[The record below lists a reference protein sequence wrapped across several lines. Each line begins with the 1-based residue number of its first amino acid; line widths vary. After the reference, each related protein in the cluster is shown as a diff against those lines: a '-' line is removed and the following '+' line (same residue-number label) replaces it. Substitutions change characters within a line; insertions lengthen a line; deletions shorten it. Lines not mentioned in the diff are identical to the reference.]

1 MSIVH
6 MYGFDHLPERGNLR
20 DYNFVADG
28 FEDLGLEWHTG
39 YTELTTVSKGDRKWL
54 ALNELYVNNY
64 GNVIPVSVTF
74 LNRSGGTAGNIFKNP
89 TLVTKGVVG
98 FRLQTMTP
106 TSHFLTSGVNGN
118 LLIVD
123 GERLFDN
130 QFQALTGGEH
140 YIEIEFDFVKKSIG
154 FYLNG
159 GLVETVSVPTLSLN
173 TKVTLGPR
181 WSTTPNSQAKN
192 ILHITDIYATYDNED
207 GDVSGR
213 LGPVVVKPLFVNSA
227 TVPEPW
233 ELQNPNNITTYRLN
247 GGGTWKSQT
256 LLPKD
261 TSELNI
267 PNGPKLS
274 SASAA
279 NRAALVN
286 IVTDP
291 NSTNTGIQ
299 FSVPNPSTDIILS
312 VDFENP
318 KEVAGYALSIYNS
331 YLRLQNWQ
339 LQGKVNSADAWIT
352 LDERL
357 AVPMIGAVGVFSK
370 HAYKLPVDK
379 VGIYRHVRLRAFNH
393 YAQTDSRTAMIS
405 HFQLL
410 GEIGANQSSDSLD
423 ILSRTP
429 NNNNTDFD
437 FPVIKTDI
445 VEGEATYGFKIPDVG
460 PSDILA
466 VDVGITA
473 RREQASSE
481 HIVAKYKIDED
492 ELDPVIVELQ
502 PHSTKP
508 KYLGLLHKSVDGTS
522 WTQESLEKLRIVI
535 KSKKGAK

>member
-6 MYGFDHLPERGNLR
+6 MYGFDHMPERGNLR

-28 FEDLGLEWHTG
+28 FEDLGLDWHVS
-39 YTELTTVSKGDRKWL
+39 YTSLATISKGDRKWL
-54 ALNELYVNNY
+54 ELNEMSSG
-64 GNVIPVSVTF
+64 GNTYSTSRAVTF
-74 LNRSGGTAGNIFKNP
+74 LNGASGTAGKMFKNP

-98 FRLQTMTP
+98 FRLQTQTL
-106 TSHFLTSGVNGN
+106 TNHFLSSQFSGSILTVGN
-118 LLIVD
+118 V
-123 GERLFDN
+123 RLFDSH
-130 QFQALTGGEH
+130 FQTLTPGEH

-159 GLVETVSVPTLSLN
+159 GLIETASIPTLTLA
-173 TKVTLGPR
+173 TIVLLGPR
-181 WSTTPNSQAKN
+181 WTTWTTSTYKN

-213 LGPVVVKPLFVNSA
+213 LGPVIVKPLFVNSTVEPESWKLDNPANSA
-227 TVPEPW
+227 TY
-233 ELQNPNNITTYRLN
+233 TLN
-247 GGGTWKSQT
+247 EGGTWEVRT

-261 TSELNI
+261 TTELDI
-267 PNGPKLS
+267 SGVGRLS
-274 SASAA
+274 SNPVTGASQFPAI
-279 NRAALVN
+279 R
-286 IVTDP
+286 IDP
-291 NSTNTGIQ
+291 NSTTTGIQ

-339 LQGKVNSADAWIT
+339 LQGKVNSADEWIT

-357 AVPMIGAVGVFSK
+357 AVPMIGSVSAFSK

-410 GEIGANQSSDSLD
+410 GEIGANDSSDKVD
-423 ILSRTP
+423 IISRTP